1 MKYIVEFPDGTTV
14 PLRTGDLAGSNVVI
28 YLDGQRDKPLML
40 IDCTDKAVEAGHWP
54 ANDEWVVGVSVDPFN
69 PYPEEER

>member
-1 MKYIVEFPDGTTV
+1 MKYIVEFGDGTKV
-14 PLRTGDLAGSNVVI
+14 PVRSTDLIHGVLI